1 MTKKRR
7 IYQIGIALLLC
18 FMQTAGIA
26 MYGQNRPRAAAKR
39 IHRLQ
44 ADSLNAIRQ
53 AARIPSDSL
62 GLTMD
67 EPVLHQAV
75 TSADSIA
82 TADSIA
88 AENKK
93 KLLEMTSAPALEEP
107 EAPADSLKREINP
120 KVWVP
125 NPTKATWL
133 ALVIP
138 GGGQIYNRK
147 YWKLPIFY
155 GGFAGC
161 AYALTWNGKMY
172 KDYSTAYKD
181 AMNGNMQ
188 SSSITDLLP
197 PGYTVA
203 QAKRH
208 LSQIPGFKY
217 LRLYRSIS
225 AIRHRRLCGRRAV
238 QFRHHSRPQH
248 EGGADCHQQSDKQP
262 VQPFRRIAMQ
272 FPILKTN
279 KTDLSMTNKPTYMK
293 RIIIGSSLLFS
304 VLLAAPQAY
313 AQESVDVII
322 RENGTERREV
332 IDLPK
337 SMTYPVDSLLN
348 DWKAKNY
355 IDLGKDCS
363 TSTVNPEF
371 SDSVYIDRL
380 SRMPTVMEMPYN
392 EIVRKFIDMYAGRL
406 RNQVAFM
413 LSACNFYMPIFEE
426 ALDTYGLPLELKY
439 LPIIESALN
448 PSAVSR
454 AGASGLWQFM
464 LNTGKIYGLESNSLV
479 DERRD
484 PIKATWAAARY
495 LKDMYAIY
503 QDWNLVIAA
512 YNCGPGTINKAI
524 RRAGGKTDYWEIYN
538 YLPKETRGYVPAFIA
553 ANYVMTYYCKHNICP
568 METNIPDATDTVQ
581 VNRNLHFEQ
590 IADVC
595 GIGMDELKSLN
606 PQYKK
611 NIIPGDSKPQT
622 LRLPINS
629 ISTFID
635 KQDTIYAHRSAELFK
650 NRRTVSVADTRS
662 KARGSKGKS
671 SSQGDVTY
679 HRIRNGETLSTI
691 ARKYG
696 VTVNQIKSWNGL
708 RSTKINAGKRLKIY
722 K

>member
-1 MTKKRR
+1 
-7 IYQIGIALLLC
+7 
-18 FMQTAGIA
+18 
-26 MYGQNRPRAAAKR
+26 
-39 IHRLQ
+39 
-44 ADSLNAIRQ
+44 
-53 AARIPSDSL
+53 
-62 GLTMD
+62 
-67 EPVLHQAV
+67 
-75 TSADSIA
+75 
-82 TADSIA
+82 
-88 AENKK
+88 
-93 KLLEMTSAPALEEP
+93 
-107 EAPADSLKREINP
+107 
-120 KVWVP
+120 
-125 NPTKATWL
+125 
-133 ALVIP
+133 
-138 GGGQIYNRK
+138 
-147 YWKLPIFY
+147 
-155 GGFAGC
+155 
-161 AYALTWNGKMY
+161 
-172 KDYSTAYKD
+172 
-181 AMNGNMQ
+181 
-188 SSSITDLLP
+188 
-197 PGYTVA
+197 
-203 QAKRH
+203 
-208 LSQIPGFKY
+208 
-217 LRLYRSIS
+217 
-225 AIRHRRLCGRRAV
+225 
-238 QFRHHSRPQH
+238 
-248 EGGADCHQQSDKQP
+248 
-262 VQPFRRIAMQ
+262 
-272 FPILKTN
+272 
-279 KTDLSMTNKPTYMK
+279 MTNKPTYMK
-293 RIIIGSSLLFS
+293 RIIAGSSLLFS
-304 VLLAAPQAY
+304 ILLATPQAY

-337 SMTYPVDSLLN
+337 SMTYPVDSLLS

-363 TSTVNPEF
+363 TSTVNPQF

-380 SRMPTVMEMPYN
+380 SRMPTIMEMPYN
-392 EIVRKFIDMYAGRL
+392 EIVRKFIDMYTGRL

-568 METNIPDATDTVQ
+568 MGTNIPDATDTIQ

-590 IADVC
+590 ITDVC
-595 GIGMDELKSLN
+595 GIGMDEIKSLN

-622 LRLPINS
+622 LRLPINY

-635 KQDTIYAHRSAELFK
+635 SQDTIYAHRSAELFK
-650 NRRTVSVADTRS
+650 NRRTVSVANTRS
-662 KARGSKGKS
+662 TARSSKGKS

-708 RSTKINAGKRLKIY
+708 RSTRINAGKRLKIY